1 MQFTFQALTW
11 GFLIALVPLLIHL
24 INLMRHRRVKWAA
37 MEFLMK
43 SYKKHRKWV
52 WLKQL
57 LLLLLRMAI
66 VAVIVAMLAQWDPQ
80 NTWFTRWGG
89 RVTHHFVVVDDS
101 YSMAD
106 SSSGQSSFETAM
118 QVLTRLGNQTKEMNN
133 QRFTLVRF
141 SRADQSRDGD
151 DGEVNVELADMMTDL
166 NAELVDR
173 QFDVLIE
180 DKRGEFNVTQFAV
193 GPEAALGITQQ
204 LLRQDEDQYRIVYLL
219 SDFREREWE
228 SPSEIRTQLQD
239 IKTNSDEIHL
249 VDCSVAEA
257 RPNLAITSL
266 EPADATRAAGV
277 PLFVNVQV
285 RNYGQQIA
293 TRVPLKLKTIYHPP
307 GQLQSNESSDVVGQE
322 DELPTVILDSVQP
335 GETITKR
342 FQVYFPEKGQHVVH
356 ASLPDDPV
364 TTDNTRWSVID
375 FSDGDKVLIVD
386 GADSNINEYF
396 LTSIF
401 RPGQQ
406 ANTGIVPV
414 IQPAQYLRDTP
425 PESLGQYSAIYLMD
439 IDRLDSNAID
449 SLEKYVAA
457 GGGLSIFLGE
467 RFNQG
472 FYNDSLYKSGNGLLP
487 MSLAGATLL
496 ADPLQEATPHL
507 DVLNHPIFE
516 FYQGERNPLIRGVKV
531 RQYVQVDPSWTPPD
545 DSTAQYVC
553 NLHNGAPLAIEHR
566 FGEGTVVCFTTSLA
580 PDWNNWAQDPSLVV
594 VILELH
600 SYITTAQ
607 RLMDNKLV
615 GSQLQ
620 LPLNAAEYDKNV
632 RFLQPGDDPK
642 LRGQVDQQA
651 TTPQVGSPVLL
662 ASLGQRSAIGDQTET
677 HTSGIYDALYR
688 DNSGQ
693 YHASRFALNVNPLE
707 GNLTIA
713 NRQQLLEKLEPVK
726 VELRNPDDYLDT
738 AIQQAGGSASTWLMW
753 LLIIALAGEQL
764 LAFSASYHPAKG
776 GKS

>member
-37 MEFLMK
+37 MEFLLK

-106 SSSGQSSFETAM
+106 SSGGESSFQTAM

-141 SRADQSRDGD
+141 SRADQSRDAE
-151 DGEVNVELADMMTDL
+151 DGEINVELADMMTDL

-239 IKTNSDEIHL
+239 IKANSDEIHL

-285 RNYGQQIA
+285 RNFGQQVA
-293 TRVPLKLKTIYHPP
+293 TRVPLKLKTTYYPP
-307 GQLQSNESSDVVGQE
+307 GQIQSNESSDVVGQE
-322 DELPTVILDSVQP
+322 DELPTVILDAVQP

-356 ASLPDDPV
+356 ASLPEDPV
-364 TTDNTRWSVID
+364 STDNARWSVID
-375 FSDGDKVLIVD
+375 FSEGDKVLIID

-425 PESLGQYSAIYLMD
+425 SESLSQYSAIYLMD
-439 IDRLDSNAID
+439 IDRLDNNAVE

-467 RFNQG
+467 RFNQEV
-472 FYNDSLYKSGNGLLP
+472 YNNSLYNNGNGLLP

-496 ADPLQEATPHL
+496 ADPLQEATPHF

-531 RQYVQVDPSWTPPD
+531 RQYVQVDPSWTPPEN
-545 DSTAQYVC
+545 STAQYVC

-607 RLMDNKLV
+607 RLMENKLV

-620 LPLNAAEYDKNV
+620 IPLDAAEYDKNV

-662 ASLGQRSAIGDQTET
+662 ASLGQPSTTGDQTET
-677 HTSGIYDALYR
+677 NASGIYDALYR

-753 LLIIALAGEQL
+753 VLIFALAGEQL

-776 GKS
+776 GAS